1 MMTKETDPV
10 IVAIRAEMAEY
21 RRRIEALEREKEDRA
36 ELTASGVRQI
46 AIDTITAAAPSLEY
60 ARSRKL

>member
-1 MMTKETDPV
+1 MTKETDPV
-10 IVAIRAEMAEY
+10 IVAVRAEMADFRKRLEV
-21 RRRIEALEREKEDRA
+21 LERGKEGRA